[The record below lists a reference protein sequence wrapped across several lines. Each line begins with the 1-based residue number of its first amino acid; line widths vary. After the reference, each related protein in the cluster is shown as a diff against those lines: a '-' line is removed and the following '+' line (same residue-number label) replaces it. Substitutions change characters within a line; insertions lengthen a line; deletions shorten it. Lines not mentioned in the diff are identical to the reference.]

1 MKTTLCF
8 YTYAVIVIENFIM
21 YWTYAVIIIPLV
33 IMFVIITNVYY
44 ELCYY
49 TTTGSVT

>member
-8 YTYAVIVIENFIM
+8 Y
-21 YWTYAVIIIPLV
+21 TYAVIIIPLV